1 MKNETMN
8 QEEIQLMLNENP
20 VSCPLCE
27 CNDSHVLG
35 ILGDRVHIRCGN
47 CGVNFN
53 FLLDPYVSK

>member
-1 MKNETMN
+1 MN
-8 QEEIQLMLNENP
+8 QEEIQLMLNEDP

-35 ILGDRVHIRCGN
+35 ILGDRVHLRCGN